1 MNQIIGSHNQD
12 EKNNQ
17 VEIRQVKTFFGVA
30 ALFLIGHMLRIFLN
44 FFEVHYEETII
55 PSMAEIHNKGCV
67 FYRPFWNNVSQN
79 RIHSCDFP
87 AFLKKFINMR
97 RKSKISINNFR

>member
-12 EKNNQ
+12 MSNNQ

-30 ALFLIGHMLRIFLN
+30 ALFLLGHTLRIFLN
-44 FFEVHYEETII
+44 FFEVHYEESII
-55 PSMAEIHNKGCV
+55 PSMAETHNKGCV

-79 RIHSCDFP
+79 KIYLCDFQHS
-87 AFLKKFINMR
+87 KKAII
-97 RKSKISINNFR
+97 K